1 MPKESDGSSLLSASD
16 RAIYQYLDE
25 MLRDPSDGLGS
36 RTPTHSQ
43 SPDEGDLS
51 TAAVPAEK
59 SSILEKHP
67 PTQTQQR
74 VQQTQV
80 KLLKIKENNERK
92 VLTGSDTLLG
102 FETPIVVQQPVVQ
115 EPVKVE
121 VKADSNAD
129 LEPNIPPQ
137 ATVAIEPPKEI
148 VEPVAKASSTQ

>member
-67 PTQTQQR
+67 PTHT
-74 VQQTQV
+74 
-80 KLLKIKENNERK
+80 
-92 VLTGSDTLLG
+92 
-102 FETPIVVQQPVVQ
+102 
-115 EPVKVE
+115 
-121 VKADSNAD
+121 DS
-129 LEPNIPPQ
+129 
-137 ATVAIEPPKEI
+137 TK
-148 VEPVAKASSTQ
+148 SSTNTG